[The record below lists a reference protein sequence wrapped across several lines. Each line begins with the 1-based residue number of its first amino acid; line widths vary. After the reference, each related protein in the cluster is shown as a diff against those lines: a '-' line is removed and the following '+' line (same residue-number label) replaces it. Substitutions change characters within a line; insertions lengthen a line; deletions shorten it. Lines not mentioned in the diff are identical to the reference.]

1 VDATISDSGLVS
13 SNAWNPD
20 FDCNDQ
26 SHCIQKNLEGHD
38 NHRILFAEI
47 NSEEKRGQ
55 GQKVAGTD

>member
-1 VDATISDSGLVS
+1 MEYTIFNYGLVS
-13 SNAWNPD
+13 GNAWDPD
-20 FDCNDQ
+20 FNRNDK

-55 GQKVAGTD
+55 GQKLAGTD